1 MIAQWDSSLSV
12 LPVARVMIAQWDSSL
27 SALPVARVMIAQWD
41 SSLSVHPV
49 ARVQFPAMAEY
60 FKGFFPGWSHSSNPS
75 WASVA
80 ENGSISPQWVTFS
93 MGHASA
99 SRKSPNDAPWETL
112 SLRLRRPISAPLLT
126 VARSWRHKK
135 KLLFYPHASIINVL
149 TSKPICSWSHSLER
163 LHIDRSLR
171 VQRVLSNPWYI
182 SHSAEGLQCLQSEC
196 LSLG

>member
-12 LPVARVMIAQWDSSL
+12 L
-27 SALPVARVMIAQWD
+27 
-41 SSLSVHPV
+41 PV

-60 FKGFFPGWSHSSNPS
+60 FKGFFPGWSHSANPP

-112 SLRLRRPISAPLLT
+112 SLRLSRPISAPLLT
-126 VARSWRHKK
+126 VARSWRREKINLEVLVWSISVSSLSSNGTWLES
-135 KLLFYPHASIINVL
+135 KLIYSTVCGRDTLLLHRSFFTHLCASLWSLWGQLTTNGCLMPRSRFKSVLEALLSKYPHI
-149 TSKPICSWSHSLER
+149 K
-163 LHIDRSLR
+163 
-171 VQRVLSNPWYI
+171 
-182 SHSAEGLQCLQSEC
+182 
-196 LSLG
+196 